1 MSTFEEPKTKK
12 NVFESESE
20 VLPCLEMNYKFLK
33 RHEIDKNPV
42 NTAQK
47 MASESSTTQDN
58 VASTEEVPGSI
69 VIYKEEEINIFN
81 RDFKLS
87 VLLLGHINS
96 FRFATKEAKGVN
108 YFSSRANDLEIRKR
122 MLKINGL

>member
-1 MSTFEEPKTKK
+1 MKSQKPKKKK
-12 NVFESESE
+12 NLFEIESE
-20 VLPCLEMNYKFLK
+20 VLPCFEMNYKFLE
-33 RHEIDKNPV
+33 RHKIDKNPV

-58 VASTEEVPGSI
+58 VATMEEVLGSI
-69 VIYKEEEINIFN
+69 VIYKEEEINTFH

-87 VLLLGHINS
+87 VLLPGHFIS

-108 YFSSRANDLEIRKR
+108 YFPSRANDLEI
-122 MLKINGL
+122 

>member
-1 MSTFEEPKTKK
+1 MSTFEEPKQKT
-12 NVFESESE
+12 VFESESE
-20 VLPCLEMNYKFLK
+20 VLPCFEMNYKFLE

-58 VASTEEVPGSI
+58 VATTEEVPGSI
-69 VIYKEEEINIFN
+69 VIYKKEKINTFH

-87 VLLLGHINS
+87 VLLFGHFIS

-108 YFSSRANDLEIRKR
+108 YFPSRANDLEIRKK
-122 MLKINGL
+122 MLTINGL